1 MKILVTPRSVTRS
14 GHPSLQRLEQAGYRV
29 VFPTP
34 GEQPGENEL
43 RALLPGCV
51 GYLAGVEPVTAA
63 VLEMACD
70 LRVISRNGT
79 GTDTVDVEAARK
91 HGILVV
97 RAEGANARGVAELA
111 ISQILGLA
119 RSCASS
125 DATLKAGLWKR
136 TSPGIEIEGRT
147 LGIIGCGRIGKLVT
161 RMALAL
167 GMRVLAFEQFPDPEF
182 HPGAGFRYAGWDE
195 VLAESDFLSLH
206 CPPRPDG
213 TPVLNRE
220 AVGKMRRGA
229 RVVNT
234 ARYDV
239 MDAEAVLEALDSG
252 HLSGLALDVFD
263 SEPPADWRLV
273 KHPRVVATP
282 HTGGYTVES
291 IDRAMSQAV
300 DNLIAGLRSTEC
312 SGMERRS
319 A

>member
-14 GHPSLQRLEQAGYRV
+14 GHPSLERLEQAGYRV

-63 VLEMACD
+63 VLEVASD

-91 HGILVV
+91 RGILVV

-119 RSCASS
+119 RSCAAS
-125 DATLKAGLWKR
+125 DAMLKDGLWKR

-147 LGIIGCGRIGKLVT
+147 LGVLGCGRIGKLVT
-161 RMALAL
+161 RMALGL

-182 HPGAGFRYAGWDE
+182 QPGAGFRYAGWDE

-213 TPVLNRE
+213 APVLCRE
-220 AVGKMRRGA
+220 AVGKLRRGA
-229 RVVNT
+229 RLVNT

-252 HLSGLALDVFD
+252 QLGGLALDVFD
-263 SEPPADWRLV
+263 SEPPSDWRLV

-282 HTGGYTVES
+282 HTGGYTMES
-291 IDRAMSQAV
+291 IDRAMNQAV